1 MLKTIIIVTHL
12 VPSISAIETA
22 YIEHLDY
29 QTVES
34 GKISSDL
41 ASLWDA
47 PAMAGQDFLIMKP
60 ASNAEVFLRFVK
72 NPTNTSV
79 APMTTYGWNA
89 TELLVTDP
97 DSLAVRLANS
107 PFTMIG
113 PPADL
118 YPSKDAP
125 RAMQVQGPA
134 DEVLYLTRIIPAG
147 TRFPLGSADSP
158 VDRVFIVVV
167 GGPSMEKLT
176 AFYGDRLGLP
186 VTEPSAFKIS
196 VLSKAN
202 RLPKE
207 TTYPLAVAQFT
218 EKFLV
223 ELDEYPDVT
232 SARPT
237 STGALP
243 PGMAMV
249 SFDTD
254 NLDKLDLTWRKPPRS
269 IDAFPYNGRRTA
281 VTVGP
286 AGEWLE
292 IIENRE

>member
-1 MLKTIIIVTHL
+1 MLKTIVIVTHL
-12 VPSISAIETA
+12 VPSILAIENA
-22 YIEHLDY
+22 YIEHLGY
-29 QTVES
+29 QSVDRGRIS
-34 GKISSDL
+34 GELADL
-41 ASLWDA
+41 WNA
-47 PAMAGQDFLIMKP
+47 PAMTGQDFLIMKP

-72 NPTNTSV
+72 SPGSASV

-97 DSLAVRLANS
+97 DSLADRLASS
-107 PFTMIG
+107 PFTIIG

-118 YPSKDAP
+118 YPGKDAP

-147 TRFPLGSADSP
+147 TRFPLGHAEST

-167 GGPSMEKLT
+167 GGPSMEGLA

-186 VTEPSAFKIS
+186 VTEPSAYKIS

-202 RLPKE
+202 QLPKE

-223 ELDEYPDVT
+223 ELDEYPEIT
-232 SARPT
+232 GPRPIPDGT
-237 STGALP
+237 LP

-254 NLDKLDLTWRKPPRS
+254 DLDKLDLAWRSPPRS
-269 IDAFPYNGRRTA
+269 LDDFPYNGRRTA

-292 IIENRE
+292 IIEN